1 MNTVQRRWLLLCA
14 LLFISIGLVR
24 YLNNYNYLTLDALKA
39 HSSYYQGFVDRHYF
53 VTVLLYCS
61 IYASLIAVGVP
72 ATPLMTLLGGFLFG
86 AFPGFIYA
94 LTSAVVGVVTTFL
107 VIRYFLAKLLSV
119 KYQKQLDQFQ
129 EKIKQYGYTYLLSL
143 HLLMVI
149 PYFIITTLAALA
161 EVPLFTF
168 AWTALIGSAPL
179 LAVYSYAGRHLG
191 SIESIKDVVSPGIM
205 AILVM
210 LGLLALLPIIIKWF
224 YKKHTV

>member
-1 MNTVQRRWLLLCA
+1 
-14 LLFISIGLVR
+14 
-24 YLNNYNYLTLDALKA
+24 
-39 HSSYYQGFVDRHYF
+39 
-53 VTVLLYCS
+53 
-61 IYASLIAVGVP
+61 
-72 ATPLMTLLGGFLFG
+72 
-86 AFPGFIYA
+86 
-94 LTSAVVGVVTTFL
+94 
-107 VIRYFLAKLLSV
+107 
-119 KYQKQLDQFQ
+119 
-129 EKIKQYGYTYLLSL
+129 
-143 HLLMVI
+143 MVI